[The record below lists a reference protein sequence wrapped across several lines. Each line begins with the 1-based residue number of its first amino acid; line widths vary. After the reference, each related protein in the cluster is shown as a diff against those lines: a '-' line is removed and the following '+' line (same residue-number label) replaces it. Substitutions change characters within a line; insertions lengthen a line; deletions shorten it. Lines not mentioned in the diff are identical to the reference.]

1 MAPRPG
7 SELNREMSA
16 GRRWSVEDTDG
27 NPVYLTDE
35 RWEHILEGHP
45 EMELHERELR
55 DTIRLGM
62 RSQDSL
68 HPQKFRYRRAFR
80 GLHEDNTHVEA
91 VVLFRHVEEEGV
103 QVPNNYVVTAY
114 LKEIR

>member
-1 MAPRPG
+1 
-7 SELNREMSA
+7 MST
-16 GRRWSVEDTDG
+16 GRRWTIEDGDG

-45 EMELHERELR
+45 EMSGHERELQ
-55 DTIRLGM
+55 DAIRTGT

-68 HPQKFRYRRAFR
+68 NPQKYRYRRAFR
-80 GLHEDNTHVEA
+80 GLADDNTHLEA
-91 VVLFRHVEEEGV
+91 VVLFRYADQEGRL
-103 QVPNNYVVTAY
+103 VPNNYVVTAY